1 MVQDLRPS
9 TPHGYPAKAVV
20 GEAVPVRVNIFK
32 DGHDVLAARVLL
44 RKGGEVVDA
53 CALVH
58 DGNDEWSGTVRPAEV
73 GLHELV
79 VQAWTDRYATWAHR
93 AAVKLAARQDVH
105 NETAEAVALLSRMAG
120 PRRGESPEGR
130 SPRPWPALQ

>member
-1 MVQDLRPS
+1 M
-9 TPHGYPAKAVV
+9 
-20 GEAVPVRVNIFK
+20 RVNIFK

-44 RKGGEVVDA
+44 RKDGEVVDA

-58 DGNDEWSGTVRPAEV
+58 TGNDEWSGTVRPAEM

-105 NETAEAVALLSRMAG
+105 NEIGRGGSPPVRVVG
-120 PRRGESPEGR
+120 PRRGSRAPTGR
-130 SPRPWPALQ
+130 SPRPWLHCATKASTTPLV